1 MERCRFEGVLVDV
14 EIKSDR
20 LALIVLE
27 IEKTDY
33 KTKQKVLKPYMFK
46 AFGQQKVEDA
56 KYLFDNYMGCLLKV
70 VWSLLSDEKKIS
82 QKGSEYW
89 SEGGKMIHEMITAG
103 AEPEQVQEKP
113 DIHVENHHTTV
124 DESDDLPF

>member
-14 EIKSDR
+14 QIKSDR

-33 KTKQKVLKPYMFK
+33 KTKQKVLKQFVFK
-46 AFGQQKVEDA
+46 AFGEKRVEEAQHLDEHY
-56 KYLFDNYMGCLLKV
+56 KGCLLKV
-70 VWSLLSDEKKIS
+70 VYEPLPDEKKLS

-89 SEGGKMIHEMITAG
+89 SEGGKMIHTMQTAG
-103 AEPEQVQEKP
+103 AEPEEAPQLP
-113 DIHVENHHTTV
+113 DKESESVID
-124 DESDDLPF
+124 DEMDLPF